1 MLASLSDSNRKS
13 FIMILMI
20 AILYFCSGSMML
32 YLPKFFVSLQAS
44 KQTAGI
50 LVAFAVIPFVMFS
63 MLSGYFANKFGA
75 GRLVL
80 LGTSLHFVAALLYL
94 TVDEISTIIYLL
106 RIMQGVGHVCV
117 FTPLFTAVARIV
129 PDDFKA
135 QGIGYFTIAIQL
147 GTASGSFLGEL
158 AIAEFGYSIFFITIA
173 AMNVICAIASRFLH
187 ETSHEE
193 KVNATGDGSSE
204 GSTNWLLVSGGMVL
218 ILVLGGVFGTLLQFI
233 PVYFDEMFTS
243 GVIFEVIPS
252 RCFLTSALITV
263 ACIRLFGGRHSDGKH
278 KGVIVLACHI
288 GLLIAVYLIT
298 KISGIGTSLAISIL
312 FGLSYGLLYPMINA
326 YVLTQVSKGARGVVT
341 GALTML
347 FEGGFRGY
355 ALVAGIVAH
364 HFGFIY
370 MFYTLLIFY
379 ALGAVIYYATI
390 LLANKNL
397 RKELT
402 EKEFAEIEEEE
413 VLL

>member
-1 MLASLSDSNRKS
+1 MLASLSDSNKKS
-13 FIMILMI
+13 FILILMM

-32 YLPKFFVSLQAS
+32 YLPKFFISLQAS
-44 KQTAGI
+44 KQTAGV
-50 LVAFAVIPFVMFS
+50 LVALAVIPFVMFS

-94 TVDEISTIIYLL
+94 TVDEISPLIYLL
-106 RIMQGVGHVCV
+106 RIMQGLGHVCV
-117 FTPLFTAVARIV
+117 FTPLFTAIARIV

-158 AIAEFGYSIFFITIA
+158 VIAEFGYSLFFIIIA
-173 AMNVICAIASRFLH
+173 AMNVICAVASRFLH

-193 KVNATGDGSSE
+193 KASDIVAESNGSP
-204 GSTNWLLVSGGMVL
+204 TNWMLVSGGMIL

-278 KGVIVLACHI
+278 KGVIVMACHI

-298 KISGIGTSLAISIL
+298 MISGIGTSLAISIL
-312 FGLSYGLLYPMINA
+312 FGLSYGLLYPMTNA
-326 YVLTQVSKGARGVVT
+326 YVLTQVSKRSRGVVT

-370 MFYTLLIFY
+370 MFYTLLVFY
-379 ALGAVIYYATI
+379 VSGAMIYYMTI
-390 LLANKNL
+390 MLSNKRLSKILAKI
-397 RKELT
+397 
-402 EKEFAEIEEEE
+402 EFAEMKAEI
-413 VLL
+413 

>member
-1 MLASLSDSNRKS
+1 MLASLSDSNKKS
-13 FIMILMI
+13 FILILVM

-32 YLPKFFVSLQAS
+32 YLPKFFISLHAS

-50 LVAFAVIPFVMFS
+50 LVALAVVPFVMFS
-63 MLSGYFANKFGA
+63 MLSGYFANKLGA

-80 LGTSLHFVAALLYL
+80 LGTSLHFMAALLYL
-94 TVDEISTIIYLL
+94 TVDEISPLIYLL
-106 RIMQGVGHVCV
+106 RIMQGLGHVCV
-117 FTPLFTAVARIV
+117 FTPLFAAIARIV
-129 PDDFKA
+129 PDNFKA

-158 AIAEFGYSIFFITIA
+158 VIAEFGYSIFFIIIA
-173 AMNVICAIASRFLH
+173 AMNVVCAIASRFLH

-193 KVNATGDGSSE
+193 ELSVIGVESNGN
-204 GSTNWLLVSGGMVL
+204 STNWMLVIGGMVL

-233 PVYFDEMFTS
+233 PVYFDEMFTT
-243 GVIFEVIPS
+243 GVIFEAIPS

-298 KISGIGTSLAISIL
+298 TISSISTSLAVSIL
-312 FGLSYGLLYPMINA
+312 FGLSYGLLYPMTNA
-326 YVLTQVSKGARGVVT
+326 YVLTQVSKRSRGVVT

-364 HFGFIY
+364 HFGFIN
-370 MFYTLLIFY
+370 MFYTLLVFY
-379 ALGAVIYYATI
+379 ALGAIVYYTTI
-390 LLANKNL
+390 LLAKKNL

-402 EKEFAEIEEEE
+402 EKEAAEIEGE

>member
-1 MLASLSDSNRKS
+1 
-13 FIMILMI
+13 MILMM
-20 AILYFCSGSMML
+20 AVLYFCSGSMML

-44 KQTAGI
+44 KQTAGF
-50 LVAFAVIPFVMFS
+50 LVALAVIPFVMFS
-63 MLSGYFANKFGA
+63 MLSGYFANKLGA

-80 LGTSLHFVAALLYL
+80 LGTLLHFIAALLFL
-94 TVDEISTIIYLL
+94 TVEEISPFIYML
-106 RIMQGVGHVCV
+106 RIMQGLGHVCV
-117 FTPLFTAVARIV
+117 FTPLFTAVAKIV
-129 PDDFKA
+129 PDEFKA

-147 GTASGSFLGEL
+147 GTALGSFLGEL
-158 AIAEFGYSIFFITIA
+158 VIAEFGYSIFFITIA
-173 AMNVICAIASRFLH
+173 AMNIVCAIASRFLH

-193 KVNATGDGSSE
+193 KVDAQGDKNHE
-204 GSTNWLLVSGGMVL
+204 DSTNWVLVTGGMVL
-218 ILVLGGVFGTLLQFI
+218 IFTLGGVFGTLLQFI

-298 KISGIGTSLAISIL
+298 KISGIGTSLTISIL

-326 YVLTQVSKGARGVVT
+326 YVLTQVNKRSRGIVT

-347 FEGGFRGY
+347 FESGFRGY

-370 MFYTLLIFY
+370 MFYTLLLFY
-379 ALGAVIYYATI
+379 TLGAVIYYATI
-390 LLANKNL
+390 LLAKKNL

-402 EKEFAEIEEEE
+402 EKEFAEIEEE
-413 VLL
+413 VVHNA